1 MKKTL
6 LFASIL
12 LSGAAMAQFTQAN
25 EPALSST
32 QVMYVCDSFVTDYAG
47 TTGSG
52 VTWDYS
58 AIQGVAGATKTIE
71 VLDPSATPEGASFAS
86 STKAMAIPGFITS
99 YMTSTASA
107 RNSQGFSF
115 EEPTFGV
122 VNLIL
127 DTDDELLMNYPYALG
142 NNLVDAV
149 AGTASA
155 TLGDFPCSGAV
166 QTAVD
171 GQGTLRLNATT
182 QFTNVLRYK
191 IHDSLYVDAGF
202 LGIITMVRDQYEY
215 YDLANNSMPLFIHT
229 NLVIN
234 LGGTPQA
241 LRLVLSSVQPDT
253 FLAISSEEL
262 TGVTVYPNPAKDVLN
277 INGLTE
283 TATISITDMQGK
295 VVRNLDAQAG
305 TSSVSINDLNAGMY
319 VINVQ
324 TASGMK
330 TQRLVVE

>member
-6 LFASIL
+6 LFTSIL

-25 EPALSST
+25 EPALGST
-32 QVMYVCDSFVTDYAG
+32 QLMYVCDSFVTDYAG

-58 AIQGVAGATKTIE
+58 GIEGVSGATKVLE
-71 VLDPSATPEGASFAS
+71 VLAPNATPQGSNYAS

-99 YMTSTASA
+99 YLTSSA
-107 RNSQGFSF
+107 TSRNSQGFSF

-122 VNLIL
+122 VNVMLN
-127 DTDDELLMNYPYALG
+127 TNDELLMNYPYALG

-155 TLGDFPCSGAV
+155 NIGSFPCTGSAE
-166 QTAVD
+166 TAVD

-191 IHDSLYVDAGF
+191 IHDSLYVNAGF
-202 LGIITMVRDQYEY
+202 LGVITMVRDQYEY
-215 YDLANNSMPLFIHT
+215 YDLANNSLPLFIHT

-241 LRLVLSSVQPDT
+241 LRLVLSSVEPDN
-253 FLAISSEEL
+253 FLAISTEEL
-262 TGVTVYPNPAKDVLN
+262 AGVTLYPNPAKDVLN

-283 TATISITDMQGK
+283 NATVSITDMQGK
-295 VVRNLDAQAG
+295 VVRLVDAPAG
-305 TSSVSINDLNAGMY
+305 TTNFSIDELNAGMY

-324 TASGMK
+324 TANGKK